1 MQEQQGNLEFFSSG
15 IFLGLSLVVIIVAGI
30 LCWLAWHRSGYSK
43 KTGALELLRFV
54 LICLVVVTLNQPE
67 WLQTQLPDRRSTL
80 AVLWD
85 KSNSMK
91 TRDVVLTINSSSTS
105 SKARVDD
112 QAQDL
117 DRRDPKSRA
126 ETIQPLMSEEVW
138 KPSDANDLSV
148 VFEPFSSQ
156 LDPAEEAT
164 DLNAG
169 LSQVLD
175 THANLRGVVLLSDG
189 DWNIG
194 NSPVEAATR
203 FRMRGI
209 PVFAVGVGSKVPL
222 PDLELVS
229 MDAPTYAVINKQL
242 RIPFVVRSTLGQD
255 RDVNV
260 TLSINKKSTVSKL
273 IRVPAMS
280 QAQENMVWTPPA
292 VGDYTLTMRIPRDT
306 QELIPENNEISV
318 PISVR
323 KEQLKVLVV
332 ESYPRWEYRYLR
344 NALERDPGVELT
356 CLLFHPKLPKVG
368 GGRSYIKS
376 FPTTNEL
383 SRYDVVFLGDVG
395 QTLNLTPIQDSKA
408 RVGGLEKKQLTIEQA
423 RDLRQLVSAQASG
436 LVFMPGRTGM
446 HESLMSGPLADL
458 YPVVLDAATPY
469 GVGSG
474 TQGYFALTQLGQ
486 RSLLTRLGETAEINR
501 QVWRTLPGFYWYAGV
516 KRAKAGT
523 ETLAVHGEVATTSGR
538 VPLIV
543 TKTYGAG
550 KVLFMGTDSAWRW
563 RQGVEDKY
571 HYRFW
576 SQVARWM
583 AYRRQMAQGESMRLF
598 YSPDRPHVD
607 DAVMLNANVNDPLGS
622 PLDKGS
628 VVVQAISPSGKTQ
641 TIRLQPGEGDA
652 MGLFT
657 GSFVP
662 KESGNYRLVA
672 SSTETGASVQTD
684 LSVQGLNRE
693 QQGRLARFEVL
704 DEIAKITDGKL
715 VPVSEVRSLLDYLAA
730 LPEPEPTVHRTRIW
744 AHPLWRGFSFCFL
757 GCSGLARKMTGAV

>member
-15 IFLGLSLVVIIVAGI
+15 TFLGLSLVVVIAAGV
-30 LCWLAWHRSGYSK
+30 LCWLAWYRSGYSK
-43 KTGALELLRFV
+43 KIGLLELLRFV

-67 WLQTQLPDRRSTL
+67 WLQTQLPDRRATL

-91 TRDVVLTINSSSTS
+91 TRDVIE
-105 SKARVDD
+105 
-112 QAQDL
+112 AQGLSDK
-117 DRRDPKSRA
+117 PKSRA
-126 ETIQPLMSEEVW
+126 ETIQPLISEEVW
-138 KPSDANDLSV
+138 KPIDADDLSV

-156 LDPAEEAT
+156 LEPAEEAT

-229 MDAPTYAVINKQL
+229 MDAPTYAVVNKQL

-255 RDVNV
+255 RDISV
-260 TLSINKKSTVSKL
+260 TLSINQKSTVTKL
-273 IRVPAMS
+273 IRVLAMS
-280 QAQENMVWTPPA
+280 RAQENMVWTPPA
-292 VGDYTLTMRIPRDT
+292 TGDYTLTMRIPRDT
-306 QELIPENNEISV
+306 QELIPENNEVSA

-356 CLLFHPKLPKVG
+356 CLLFHPELPKVG

-383 SRYDVVFLGDVG
+383 SHYDVVFLGDVG
-395 QTLNLTPIQDSKA
+395 IGQ
-408 RVGGLEKKQLTIEQA
+408 KQLTLEQA
-423 RDLRQLVSAQASG
+423 QDLRQLVSAQAAG

-446 HESLMSGPLADL
+446 QDSLMSSPLADL
-458 YPVVLDAATPY
+458 YPVVLDAATSY
-469 GVGSG
+469 GVGSS

-486 RSLLTRLGETAEINR
+486 RSLLTRLSETEETNR
-501 QVWRTLPGFYWYAGV
+501 QVWRTLPGFYWYAAV
-516 KRAKAGT
+516 KRAKVGT
-523 ETLAVHGEVATTSGR
+523 ETLAVHDEVATASGR

-598 YSPDRPHVD
+598 YSPDRPHID
-607 DAVMLNANVNDPLGS
+607 DVVMLNANVNDPLGG

-628 VVVQAISPSGKTQ
+628 VIVQAISPSGKTQ
-641 TIRLQPGEGDA
+641 VIRLQPGEGDA
-652 MGLFT
+652 IGLFT
-657 GSFVP
+657 GAFVP
-662 KESGNYRLVA
+662 EEAGNYRLVA

-704 DEIAKITDGKL
+704 NEIAKITDGKL
-715 VPVSEVRSLLDYLAA
+715 VSVSEVRSLLDYLAA

-744 AHPLWRGFSFCFL
+744 AHPLWAGLLILLL
-757 GCSGLARKMTGAV
+757 GLFWIARKMTGAV

>member
-1 MQEQQGNLEFFSSG
+1 M
-15 IFLGLSLVVIIVAGI
+15 
-30 LCWLAWHRSGYSK
+30 
-43 KTGALELLRFV
+43 
-54 LICLVVVTLNQPE
+54 LICLVVITLNQPE

-85 KSNSMK
+85 ESNSMK
-91 TRDVVLTINSSSTS
+91 TRDVILTTNPDSTFS
-105 SKARVDD
+105 NAR
-112 QAQDL
+112 AGGHTQDL
-117 DRRDPKSRA
+117 SDTPKSRA
-126 ETIQPLMSEEVW
+126 ETIQPLISEEVW
-138 KPSDANDLSV
+138 NPSDANDLSV

-229 MDAPTYAVINKQL
+229 MDAPTYAVVNKQL
-242 RIPFVVRSTLGQD
+242 RIPFIVRSTLGQD

-260 TLSINKKSTVSKL
+260 TLSINNKPTVSKL

-292 VGDYTLTMRIPRDT
+292 IGDYTLTMRIPRDT
-306 QELIPENNEISV
+306 QELIPENNEISA

-395 QTLNLTPIQDSKA
+395 
-408 RVGGLEKKQLTIEQA
+408 VGEKQLTVEQT

-486 RSLLTRLGETAEINR
+486 RSLLTRLGETAEINS

-523 ETLAVHGEVATTSGR
+523 ETLAVHNEVATASGR

-583 AYRRQMAQGESMRLF
+583 SYRRQMAQGESMRLF

-607 DAVMLNANVNDPLGS
+607 DTVMLNANVNDPLGA
-622 PLDKGS
+622 PLDRGS
-628 VVVQAISPSGKTQ
+628 VVVEAISPSGKTQ

-652 MGLFT
+652 IGLFT

-672 SSTETGASVQTD
+672 SSRGEVPSSVQASIQTD

-693 QQGRLARFEVL
+693 QQGRLARYEVL

-715 VPVSEVRSLLDYLAA
+715 VSVSEVRSLLDYLAA

-744 AHPLWRGFSFCFL
+744 AHPLWAGLLILLL
-757 GCSGLARKMTGAV
+757 GLFWIARKMTGAV

>member
-1 MQEQQGNLEFFSSG
+1 MQEQQGTLEFFSSG
-15 IFLGLSLVVIIVAGI
+15 TFLGLSLVVMAAAGV

-67 WLQTQLPDRRSTL
+67 WLQTQLPDQRSTL

-91 TRDVVLTINSSSTS
+91 TRDVI
-105 SKARVDD
+105 D
-112 QAQDL
+112 AQNLSDK
-117 DRRDPKSRA
+117 PKSRA
-126 ETIQPLMSEEVW
+126 ETIQPLMSEAVW
-138 KPSDANDLSV
+138 KPSNADDLSV

-164 DLNAG
+164 DLNSG

-175 THANLRGVVLLSDG
+175 THENLRGVVLLSDG

-203 FRMRGI
+203 FRMRGV

-229 MDAPTYAVINKQL
+229 MDAPTYAVVNKQL

-255 RDVNV
+255 KDVNV
-260 TLSINKKSTVSKL
+260 TLSVNKKPTVTKL

-292 VGDYTLTMRIPRDT
+292 IGDYTLTMRIPRDT
-306 QELIPENNEISV
+306 QELIPENNEIST
-318 PISVR
+318 PIAVR

-356 CLLFHPKLPKVG
+356 CLLFHPELPKTG

-395 QTLNLTPIQDSKA
+395 IKQ
-408 RVGGLEKKQLTIEQA
+408 KQLTVEQA
-423 RDLRQLVSAQASG
+423 QDLRQLVSAQAAG
-436 LVFMPGRTGM
+436 LVFIPGRTGM
-446 HESLMSGPLADL
+446 HDSLISGPLADL
-458 YPVVLDAATPY
+458 YPVVLDAAMPY
-469 GVGSG
+469 GMGAS

-486 RSLLTRLGETAEINR
+486 RSLLTRLGETEEINR

-516 KRAKAGT
+516 KRAKIGT
-523 ETLAVHGEVATTSGR
+523 ETLAVHNEAATTSGR
-538 VPLIV
+538 VPLLV

-550 KVLFMGTDSAWRW
+550 KVLFMGTDTAWRW

-607 DAVMLNANVNDPLGS
+607 DVVMLNANVNDPLGG
-622 PLDKGS
+622 PLDRGS
-628 VVVQAISPSGKTQ
+628 VIVQAISPSGKTQ
-641 TIRLQPGEGDA
+641 TIQLQPGEGDA
-652 MGLFT
+652 IGLFA

-662 KESGNYRLVA
+662 EESGNYRLVG

-715 VPVSEVRSLLDYLAA
+715 VSVSEVRSLLDYLAA

-744 AHPLWRGFSFCFL
+744 AHPLWAGLLILLL
-757 GCSGLARKMTGAV
+757 GLFWIARKMTGTI

>member
-15 IFLGLSLVVIIVAGI
+15 TFLGLSLAVMIVAGI

-43 KTGALELLRFV
+43 KTGGLELLRFV
-54 LICLVVVTLNQPE
+54 LICLVVITLNQPE

-85 KSNSMK
+85 ESNSMK
-91 TRDVVLTINSSSTS
+91 TRDVILTRNSLPIQDN
-105 SKARVDD
+105 KARVAD
-112 QAQDL
+112 QVQDL
-117 DRRDPKSRA
+117 SGTPKSRA
-126 ETIQPLMSEEVW
+126 ETIQPLISEEVW

-169 LSQVLD
+169 LSQILD

-229 MDAPTYAVINKQL
+229 MDAPTYAVVNKQL

-255 RDVNV
+255 KDVNV
-260 TLSINKKSTVSKL
+260 TLTQAYKGLRDNINKKSTVSKL

-292 VGDYTLTMRIPRDT
+292 IGDYTLTMRIPRDT

-368 GGRSYIKS
+368 GGRSYIKN
-376 FPTTNEL
+376 FPRTNEL

-395 QTLNLTPIQDSKA
+395 
-408 RVGGLEKKQLTIEQA
+408 VGEKQLTMEQT
-423 RDLRQLVSAQASG
+423 RELRQLVSAQASG

-446 HESLMSGPLADL
+446 HASLMSGPLADL

-486 RSLLTRLGETAEINR
+486 RSLLTRLGETEEINP

-523 ETLAVHGEVATTSGR
+523 ETLAVHDEVATASGR

-607 DAVMLNANVNDPLGS
+607 DAVMLNANVNDPLGA
-622 PLDKGS
+622 PLDRGS
-628 VVVQAISPSGKTQ
+628 IVVQAISPSGKTQ

-652 MGLFT
+652 IGLFT

-662 KESGNYRLVA
+662 EESGNYRLVA
-672 SSTETGASVQTD
+672 SSTETGASIQTD

-715 VPVSEVRSLLDYLAA
+715 VSISEVRSLLDYLAA

-744 AHPLWRGFSFCFL
+744 AHPLWAGLLILLL
-757 GCSGLARKMTGAV
+757 GLFWIARKMTGAV

>member
-15 IFLGLSLVVIIVAGI
+15 TFLGLSLVVIIVAGI

-43 KTGALELLRFV
+43 KTGGLELLRFV

-67 WLQTQLPDRRSTL
+67 WLQTQLPDRHSTL

-117 DRRDPKSRA
+117 SGKPKSRA

-229 MDAPTYAVINKQL
+229 MDAPTYAVVNKQL

-395 QTLNLTPIQDSKA
+395 
-408 RVGGLEKKQLTIEQA
+408 VEKKQLTIEQA
-423 RDLRQLVSAQASG
+423 RDLRQLVTAQASG

-446 HESLMSGPLADL
+446 HDSLMSGPLADL

-474 TQGYFALTQLGQ
+474 AQGYFALTQLGQ

-607 DAVMLNANVNDPLGS
+607 DAVMLNANVNDPLGG
-622 PLDKGS
+622 PLDRGS

-744 AHPLWRGFSFCFL
+744 AHPLWAGLLILLL
-757 GCSGLARKMTGAV
+757 GLFWIARKMTGAI

>member
-1 MQEQQGNLEFFSSG
+1 MQEQQGNLEFFSTG
-15 IFLGLSLVVIIVAGI
+15 TLLGLSLAVIIVAGI

-43 KTGALELLRFV
+43 KTGGLELLRFV
-54 LICLVVVTLNQPE
+54 LICLVVITLNQPE
-67 WLQTQLPDRRSTL
+67 WLQTQLPDRHSTL
-80 AVLWD
+80 VVLWD
-85 KSNSMK
+85 ESNSMK
-91 TRDVVLTINSSSTS
+91 TRDVILTTNSDSTFS
-105 SKARVDD
+105 NAPVAD

-117 DRRDPKSRA
+117 SDTPKSRA
-126 ETIQPLMSEEVW
+126 ETIQPLISEEVW
-138 KPSDANDLSV
+138 KTSDTNDLSV

-194 NSPVEAATR
+194 NSPIEAATR

-229 MDAPTYAVINKQL
+229 MDAPTYAVVNKQL
-242 RIPFVVRSTLGQD
+242 RIPFIVRSTLGQD

-260 TLSINKKSTVSKL
+260 TLSINNKPTVSKL

-292 VGDYTLTMRIPRDT
+292 IGDYTLTMRIPRDT
-306 QELIPENNEISV
+306 QELIPENNEISA

-368 GGRSYIKS
+368 GGRSYITN

-395 QTLNLTPIQDSKA
+395 
-408 RVGGLEKKQLTIEQA
+408 VGEKQLTVEQT

-486 RSLLTRLGETAEINR
+486 RSLLTRLGETAEINS
-501 QVWRTLPGFYWYAGV
+501 QVWRTLPGFYWYTGV

-523 ETLAVHGEVATTSGR
+523 ETLAVHNEVATASGR

-607 DAVMLNANVNDPLGS
+607 DAVMLNANVNDPLGA
-622 PLDKGS
+622 PLDRGS

-652 MGLFT
+652 IGLFT

-672 SSTETGASVQTD
+672 SSIVPQVYKGLRNRASIQTD

-704 DEIAKITDGKL
+704 DEIAQITNGKL
-715 VPVSEVRSLLDYLAA
+715 VPISEVRSLLDYLAA

-744 AHPLWRGFSFCFL
+744 AHPLWAGLLILLL
-757 GCSGLARKMTGAV
+757 GLFWIARKMTGAV

>member
-15 IFLGLSLVVIIVAGI
+15 AFLGLSLVVIIVASG

-43 KTGALELLRFV
+43 KTGVLELLRFV

-67 WLQTQLPDRRSTL
+67 WLETQLPDRRSTL

-91 TRDVVLTINSSSTS
+91 TRDVILTSNSDSTFS
-105 SKARVDD
+105 NARVDG
-112 QAQDL
+112 QTQDL
-117 DRRDPKSRA
+117 DRRDLKSRA

-156 LDPAEEAT
+156 VDPAEEAT

-229 MDAPTYAVINKQL
+229 MDAPTYAVANKQL

-255 RDVNV
+255 RDVSV
-260 TLSINKKSTVSKL
+260 TLSVNKKSTVTKL

-292 VGDYTLTMRIPRDT
+292 TGDYTLTMRIPRDT

-318 PISVR
+318 PMSVR
-323 KEQLKVLVV
+323 KEQLKVLIV

-356 CLLFHPKLPKVG
+356 CLLFHPELSKVG

-376 FPTTNEL
+376 FPTTSEL

-395 QTLNLTPIQDSKA
+395 
-408 RVGGLEKKQLTIEQA
+408 VGQKQLTVAQA
-423 RDLRQLVSAQASG
+423 QDLRQLVSAQAAG
-436 LVFMPGRTGM
+436 LVFLPGRTGM
-446 HESLMSGPLADL
+446 QDSLMSGPLADL
-458 YPVVLDAATPY
+458 YPVVLDAAMPY

-486 RSLLTRLGETAEINR
+486 RSLLTRLGETEEINR
-501 QVWRTLPGFYWYAGV
+501 QVWRALPGFYWYTGV
-516 KRAKAGT
+516 KRAKIGT
-523 ETLAVHGEVATTSGR
+523 ETLAVHDEVATASGR

-571 HYRFW
+571 HYCFW

-583 AYRRQMAQGESMRLF
+583 AYRRQMAQGESMCLF

-607 DAVMLNANVNDPLGS
+607 DVVMLNANVNDPLGGA
-622 PLDKGS
+622 LDKGS
-628 VVVQAISPSGKTQ
+628 VIVQAISPSGKTQ

-652 MGLFT
+652 IGLFT

-662 KESGNYRLVA
+662 EEFGNYHLVA
-672 SSTETGASVQTD
+672 SSTETGASIQTD

-744 AHPLWRGFSFCFL
+744 AHPLWAGLLILLL
-757 GCSGLARKMTGAV
+757 GLFWIARKMTGAV

>member
-1 MQEQQGNLEFFSSG
+1 
-15 IFLGLSLVVIIVAGI
+15 
-30 LCWLAWHRSGYSK
+30 
-43 KTGALELLRFV
+43 
-54 LICLVVVTLNQPE
+54 
-67 WLQTQLPDRRSTL
+67 
-80 AVLWD
+80 
-85 KSNSMK
+85 
-91 TRDVVLTINSSSTS
+91 
-105 SKARVDD
+105 
-112 QAQDL
+112 
-117 DRRDPKSRA
+117 
-126 ETIQPLMSEEVW
+126 
-138 KPSDANDLSV
+138 
-148 VFEPFSSQ
+148 
-156 LDPAEEAT
+156 
-164 DLNAG
+164 
-169 LSQVLD
+169 
-175 THANLRGVVLLSDG
+175 
-189 DWNIG
+189 
-194 NSPVEAATR
+194 
-203 FRMRGI
+203 
-209 PVFAVGVGSKVPL
+209 
-222 PDLELVS
+222 
-229 MDAPTYAVINKQL
+229 MDAPTYAVVNKQL

-255 RDVNV
+255 RDVSV
-260 TLSINKKSTVSKL
+260 TLTQAYKGLRDNVNKQSTVTKL

-280 QAQENMVWTPPA
+280 QAQENMVWTPLA
-292 VGDYTLTMRIPRDT
+292 TGDYTLTMRIPRDP
-306 QELIPENNEISV
+306 QELIPDNNELSGF
-318 PISVR
+318 PISER

-368 GGRSYIKS
+368 GGRSYIKN
-376 FPTTNEL
+376 FPTTSEL

-395 QTLNLTPIQDSKA
+395 
-408 RVGGLEKKQLTIEQA
+408 VGEKQLTVEQT

-446 HESLMSGPLADL
+446 HASLMSGPLADL

-486 RSLLTRLGETAEINR
+486 RSLLTRLGEAEEINR

-523 ETLAVHGEVATTSGR
+523 ETLAVHNEVATASGR

-607 DAVMLNANVNDPLGS
+607 DAVMLNANVNDPLGA
-622 PLDKGS
+622 PLDRGS

-652 MGLFT
+652 IGLFT
-657 GSFVP
+657 GSFTP

-672 SSTETGASVQTD
+672 SSSETGAPIQTD
-684 LSVQGLNRE
+684 LSVHGLNRE

-715 VPVSEVRSLLDYLAA
+715 VSVSEVRSLLDYLAA

-744 AHPLWRGFSFCFL
+744 AHPLWAGLLILLL
-757 GCSGLARKMTGAV
+757 GLFWIARKMTGAI